1 MSDVITEAR
10 AVVIDNGTG
19 FTKVGFSSDD
29 KPKDIFPTIVG
40 IPKFVPLLFSQPTT
54 LKEVYVG
61 HEALRMRGLLKLIYP
76 MEHGIVKDW
85 DAMEQ
90 IWRYIFRDILGVNPA
105 RHPVLLTEPP
115 LNPRSNREK
124 MAEIMF
130 ETFKVPALYI
140 GMQALLSAYAVEK
153 TTALILDIGDGTTHA
168 VPIYNG
174 FVLVHA
180 IRRSNLGGRDVTD
193 FLARLLVE
201 RGLTLGGSGGRE
213 LVRTIKEKVCYVALD
228 PRDEI
233 KSVEKMTYEL
243 PDGSSIEIEEERF
256 MAPEV
261 LFTPGLIGKDVPS
274 VQEVVFES
282 IMACDM
288 HFRKPLFENIVLS
301 GGTTLL
307 PGLRERLQRELK
319 AMLKDRGFDIEVNII
334 APPDRQFT
342 VWKGGSK
349 LASLPEFRKAWIT
362 REEYE
367 ENPAIIHRVVARAT
381 LLEYFEYLR
390 QAA

>member
-76 MEHGIVKDW
+76 MEHGIIKDW